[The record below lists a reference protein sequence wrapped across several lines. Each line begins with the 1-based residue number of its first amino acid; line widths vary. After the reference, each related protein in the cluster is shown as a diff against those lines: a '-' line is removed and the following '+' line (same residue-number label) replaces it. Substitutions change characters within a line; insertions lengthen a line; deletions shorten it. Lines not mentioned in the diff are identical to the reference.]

1 MIVTVRQST
10 LRKRQWAAPDAAV
23 VPISA
28 RWTVA
33 DTTAG
38 ASPALSSRL
47 VDVAP

>member
-1 MIVTVRQST
+1 MRQST
-10 LRKRQWAAPDAAV
+10 FLKRQWAAPEAAV

-28 RWTVA
+28 RCTVA
-33 DTTAG
+33 ETIAG